1 MNNRQR
7 NGIFILF
14 ATGALLIIFPYYS
27 GSLTDKSLEEYAQD
41 SFELTYVG
49 VQEFETTSRG
59 KYGVGRTTQYYELE
73 LYSNRKRYFMR
84 SPHQEDML
92 ELSYM
97 LDAKDYITIYHLDE
111 IEKNGGQRI
120 VGLWSNGEAIYSF
133 EDAVYEQESKYWF
146 MRLLSLVFITI
157 ASLMLWLFKIRGKV
171 VENNN

>member
-1 MNNRQR
+1 
-7 NGIFILF
+7 
-14 ATGALLIIFPYYS
+14 
-27 GSLTDKSLEEYAQD
+27 
-41 SFELTYVG
+41 
-49 VQEFETTSRG
+49 
-59 KYGVGRTTQYYELE
+59 
-73 LYSNRKRYFMR
+73 MR